1 MKRHTS
7 TLIFCYVG
15 LLLFYASS
23 SCSASSTIGVA
34 FIRNGETYMSARTVA
49 GQADPYAAVSLLMQG
64 PTPQEEAQG
73 IVTAIPKGWSAHILG
88 FDGEYIVINL
98 TGFPDGTKL
107 SDTAIDDILTQFK
120 WTMRQFGLEARVL
133 ANEQPITILR
143 REAIT
148 SAPTA
153 KIESRPVLGVGRLS
167 GKKICIRP
175 GHGYKWNGSSWTVDR
190 PVYCA
195 PLSNEDFHNVDHAI
209 MLKYF
214 LEQEGATVIDT
225 REMNKNRGNSPYGG
239 KPWWQLCPAP
249 YAYDKGYPPAVYAPY
264 TGVPPGT
271 PGVDQSDE
279 SRRVSCEMSDYD
291 GADIYI
297 SLHTN
302 GYQGDCYGLSCPS
315 GIDVYYYS
323 GKQGGNGAVSYVLAD
338 NVVDN
343 CDWAVDTYFGAF
355 PCRNN
360 CAPHDYAYTECTY
373 PDAPACLLE
382 FGFHDSCD
390 LDGKYLLDPL
400 FTSAGMY
407 GVYKGICQFFGV
419 TPSFDGYAAQYVSD
433 TIPSTIPGGRS
444 VNVSITFLNR
454 GVAWSEAHQFRLGA
468 VGDSDPFA
476 ATRHYINGTVM
487 PGGLYTFSFT
497 MTAPRTPGDYVT
509 DWRMVRDGVTW
520 FGDTLTKVVRVTSPT
535 DNEPPTVP
543 QNLRAI
549 SVGTTY
555 VDLGWD
561 PSTDNEVV
569 TGYNVY
575 RNGVKIKFVSAPA
588 TTCQDTG
595 LTPGGLYTYQVS
607 ALDASSNESGLS
619 EPLEVRTL
627 LDVTPPSAPTN
638 VTATGVSVSRIQ
650 VSWTPAWDNL
660 TVVKYKVYRDGALVG
675 QPTGT
680 SFSDSGLSPGS
691 SYVYQVSAVDQSDNE
706 SVKSAPVVARTYALG
721 DTVLWSD
728 NFEGYASQAAFEAV
742 WPDFVA
748 PGLTW
753 STSKY
758 YSPTHALEETN
769 SAMSSVHDLP
779 EGQAQVSVGTFLE
792 FKFYDPAAA
801 TNVRHYGM
809 LQSYSGGGHSGTVQQ
824 VLAIGCYNAGVD
836 TSKYSGRAAFGGP
849 NWFTLNKARAAG
861 WHTMRI
867 DVTADTT
874 NPVSPGKGLARWT
887 VDGQVAAE
895 DIAFSWVPFT
905 CIVLGSGLSSTT
917 AGNYYYDDVKYG
929 IQVTV
934 QRISGPNVVE
944 SPCGTVT
951 ISWTTDVPSD
961 SRVDYGP
968 TTGYGYS
975 KSDPALTKNHSI
987 TLTGLA
993 RAATYHFRV
1002 ISTAPG
1008 KNSSVSE
1015 DYVFS
1020 TTAASLPELKNLPDG
1035 STSGVCGVVVS
1046 AVLPDGFYVQNT
1058 ARTCGIRVVGT
1069 QNASV
1074 GSIVRVFGEMST
1086 VGGERVL
1093 RNAIVTVVDTGA
1105 APKPLALTN
1114 KAIGGAAIPP
1124 RIPGVVDGIG
1134 PNNVGLLIKTW
1145 GKVVEVGT
1153 NEFWI
1158 DDGTH
1163 REAAEGHRG
1172 VKVLA
1177 LGIPLPSVNSLVAV
1191 TGISSTESVNG
1202 LIYPVVR
1209 PRSESDVVT
1218 IAAL

>member
-1 MKRHTS
+1 MHTS
-7 TLIFCYVG
+7 VCRYSFLLSV
-15 LLLFYASS
+15 LLLLVLA
-23 SCSASSTIGVA
+23 CTPVTSAVVGVA
-34 FIRNGETYMSARTVA
+34 FLRDGDTYMAARNVP
-49 GQADPYAAVSLLMQG
+49 GQADPAAAVQLLLQG

-73 IVTAIPKGWSAHILG
+73 VTTTIPKGWKAQIVG
-88 FDGEYIVINL
+88 FDGEYVIIDL
-98 TGFPDGTKL
+98 TGIPEGTKL
-107 SDTAIDDILTQFK
+107 TDTAIDDILTQFK
-120 WTMRQFGLEARVL
+120 WTMRQFGLEARIL
-133 ANEQPITILR
+133 ANGNPISILR
-143 REAIT
+143 REALT
-148 SAPTA
+148 PVGPTR
-153 KIESRPVLGVGRLS
+153 IESKPLLGAGRLS

-175 GHGYKWNGSSWTVDR
+175 GHGYKWTGSSWTVDR

-225 REMNKNRGNSPYGG
+225 REMDKNRGNSPFGG
-239 KPWWQLCPAP
+239 KPWWQLCSGP
-249 YAYDKGYPPAVYAPY
+249 YAYDKGYPSWVYAPY
-264 TGVPPGT
+264 TGAVPGT

-315 GIDVYYYS
+315 GVDVYYYS
-323 GKQGGNGAVSYVLAD
+323 GKQGGNGALSYVLAD

-343 CDWAVDTYFGAF
+343 CDWAVDTYFGTF

-419 TPSFDGYAAQYVSD
+419 TPSFDGYSAEYVSD

-444 VNVSITFLNR
+444 VTVSITFRNR
-454 GVAWSEAHQFRLGA
+454 GVAWSESHQFRLGA

-487 PGGLYTFSFT
+487 PGGFYTFSFT

-509 DWRMVRDGVTW
+509 DWRMLREGVTW
-520 FGDTLTKVVRVTSPT
+520 FGDTLTKVVTVTPPT
-535 DNEPPTVP
+535 DTEPPTVP
-543 QNLRAI
+543 QNLIAVSI
-549 SVGTTY
+549 GTTY
-555 VDLGWD
+555 VDLRWD

-575 RNGVKIKFVSAPA
+575 RNNVKIKFIQAPS
-588 TTCQDTG
+588 TSYQDTG
-595 LTPGGLYTYQVS
+595 LTPGATYTYRVS
-607 ALDASSNESGLS
+607 AVDASSNESALS
-619 EPLEVRTL
+619 DPLQVTTL
-627 LDVTPPSAPTN
+627 LDVTPPSAPTDL
-638 VTATGVSVSRIQ
+638 TATGVTVSRIQ
-650 VSWTPAWDNL
+650 LTWSASWDNL
-660 TVVKYKVYRDGALVG
+660 NIVKYRVYRDGAVVG
-675 QPTGT
+675 EPTTT
-680 SFSDSGLSPGS
+680 SFSDTGLAPGS
-691 SYVYQVSAVDQSDNE
+691 SHIYQVTAVDQSNNE
-706 SVKSAPVVARTYALG
+706 SAKSAPAVGRTYALG

-728 NFEGYASQAAFEAV
+728 NFEDYASQSAFEAV

-753 STSKY
+753 STAKS
-758 YSPTHALEETN
+758 YSPSHALEETN

-779 EGQAQVSVGTFLE
+779 EGHAQVSVGTFLE

-824 VLAIGCYNAGVD
+824 ILAIGCYNAGVD

-849 NWFTLNKARAAG
+849 NWFSLNKSRSAG

-867 DVTADTT
+867 DVIGDTT

-895 DIAFSWVPFT
+895 DVAFSWYPFT

-929 IQVTV
+929 VLNTI
-934 QRISGPNVVE
+934 QRISGPDVVE

-951 ISWTTDVPSD
+951 ISWKTDIASD

-968 TTGYGYS
+968 TTAYGYA
-975 KSDPALTKNHSI
+975 KSDPMLTKNHTIVLS
-987 TLTGLA
+987 GLG
-993 RAATYHFRV
+993 RASAYHFRV
-1002 ISTAPG
+1002 VSTAPG
-1008 KNSSVSE
+1008 KNSSISE
-1015 DYVFS
+1015 DYVFY
-1020 TTAASLPELKNLPDG
+1020 TTAESLLQLKNLPDG
-1035 STSGVCGVVVS
+1035 RISGVCG
-1046 AVLPDGFYVQNT
+1046 
-1058 ARTCGIRVVGT
+1058 
-1069 QNASV
+1069 
-1074 GSIVRVFGEMST
+1074 
-1086 VGGERVL
+1086 
-1093 RNAIVTVVDTGA
+1093 AIV
-1105 APKPLALTN
+1105 
-1114 KAIGGAAIPP
+1114 
-1124 RIPGVVDGIG
+1124 
-1134 PNNVGLLIKTW
+1134 
-1145 GKVVEVGT
+1145 
-1153 NEFWI
+1153 
-1158 DDGTH
+1158 
-1163 REAAEGHRG
+1163 
-1172 VKVLA
+1172 
-1177 LGIPLPSVNSLVAV
+1177 
-1191 TGISSTESVNG
+1191 
-1202 LIYPVVR
+1202 
-1209 PRSESDVVT
+1209 
-1218 IAAL
+1218 